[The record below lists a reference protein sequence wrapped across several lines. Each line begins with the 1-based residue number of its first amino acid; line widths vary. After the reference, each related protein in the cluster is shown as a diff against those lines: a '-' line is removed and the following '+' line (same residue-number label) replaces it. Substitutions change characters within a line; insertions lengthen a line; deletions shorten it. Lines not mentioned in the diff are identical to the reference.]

1 MGIKFD
7 RYKISI
13 KKNNN
18 QKNEDQSWYKN
29 QTKSNSNGNLKKN
42 DSKQNI
48 YQFKVWW
55 LV

>member
-1 MGIKFD
+1 MKIKVDIKIKLNQILMG
-7 RYKISI
+7 
-13 KKNNN
+13 KN
-18 QKNEDQSWYKN
+18 W
-29 QTKSNSNGNLKKN
+29 KKN